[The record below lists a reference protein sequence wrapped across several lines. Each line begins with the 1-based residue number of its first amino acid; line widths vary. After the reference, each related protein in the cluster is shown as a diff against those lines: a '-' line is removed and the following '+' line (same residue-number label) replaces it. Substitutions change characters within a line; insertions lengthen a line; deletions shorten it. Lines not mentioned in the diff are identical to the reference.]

1 MLVTLR
7 DSTCRAVGL
16 ATVLAVSLATLT
28 IALAAP
34 ADAALPDTP
43 NPTLHLNHTI
53 RTTPFAGSSLSLK
66 DNEGS
71 AYVPRD
77 NSLWISDDDGRQIV
91 EINATTGAFK
101 RSFGRAALEAV
112 RQLGGSNTAGSNR
125 HDFESLAYDEAN
137 DILYLFAGNCC
148 TSADR
153 PAAYRL
159 TRQSG
164 TLQLDSFQP
173 LPSSSDFT
181 AADWNPSDGKVY
193 VSAGKDFRTY
203 TYATNTVGT
212 SAFAVPS
219 LSGILGMGF
228 SADGADLFVVRSST
242 QLSRVN
248 WATRSLVPGWTLNL
262 ASFGMRDTRSVELI
276 GDQFYIGDGYDG
288 RSSSDPLRDAVFVMD
303 VSGSTTTPT
312 PPTAAFTATPTSGQ
326 APLTVVFN
334 DTSTGGPTN
343 WLWDFGDGQ
352 SSTTRNPSHQY
363 TADGTYT
370 ATLTASNTS
379 GSTSASRQI
388 TVSAT
393 PPPPPP
399 PGGNLI
405 ANAGFEEN
413 TAGWDNNG
421 IAGVSLARVAGG
433 HTGSWSAKLTNTS
446 SATLTNTLNDAPNQV
461 PISNAGTY
469 TGSIWV
475 RSDTAGAK
483 LYLRIREYNGSTKL
497 GETLVLVKLTTAWQ
511 QVSGT
516 LVPTSP
522 GTSSI
527 DFATAVYSA
536 PGGSSY
542 YADDASLTFS

>member
-1 MLVTLR
+1 
-7 DSTCRAVGL
+7 L
-16 ATVLAVSLATLT
+16 ASVLAVLLATFT
-28 IALAAP
+28 MALATA
-34 ADAALPDTP
+34 ANAALPNTS
-43 NPTLHLNHTI
+43 NPTLHLNRTI
-53 RTTPFAGSSLSLK
+53 RTTPFAGSSVSLK

-71 AYVPRD
+71 AYVPSD
-77 NSLWISDDDGRQIV
+77 NSLWIADDDGRQIAEV
-91 EINATTGAFK
+91 NATTGALR
-101 RSFGRAALEAV
+101 RSFGRTALEAV
-112 RQLGGSNTAGSNR
+112 RQLGGSTPAGPNR
-125 HDFESLAYDEAN
+125 RDFESLAYDEAN

-148 TSADR
+148 TSGAL
-153 PAAYRL
+153 PAVYRL

-164 TLQLDSFQP
+164 ILQLDSFQP

-181 AADWNPSDGKVY
+181 AADWNPGDGKLY

-203 TYATNTVGT
+203 TYATNTIGT
-212 SAFAVPS
+212 SAFAVPN

-228 SADGADLFVVRSST
+228 SSDGADLFVVRGST
-242 QLSRVN
+242 LLSRVN
-248 WATRSLVPGWTLNL
+248 WAARSLVPGWTLNL
-262 ASFGMRDTRSVELI
+262 APFGMRDTRSVELI
-276 GDQFYIGDGYDG
+276 GDQFFIGDGYDG
-288 RSSSDPLRDAVFVMD
+288 RSTSDPLRDAVFVMD
-303 VSGSTTTPT
+303 VAGSTPS
-312 PPTAAFTATPTSGQ
+312 PTAPTASFTATPTSGQ
-326 APLTVVFN
+326 APLTVAFN
-334 DTSTGGPTN
+334 DTSTGGPTS

-352 SSTTRNPSHQY
+352 SSTTRNPSHEY
-363 TADGTYT
+363 TAIGTYT
-370 ATLTASNTS
+370 ATLTASNAT

-388 TVSAT
+388 SVSAT

-399 PGGNLI
+399 PPPPGDNLI

-421 IAGVSLARVAGG
+421 NAGVSLARVAGG

-446 SATLTNTLNDAPNQV
+446 SAALTNTLNDAPNRV
-461 PISNAGTY
+461 ATSSAGTY

-483 LYLRIREYNGSTKL
+483 LYLRIREYAGSTKL
-497 GETLVLVKLTTAWQ
+497 GEKLVLVNLTTSWQ

-522 GTSSI
+522 GTSTI

-536 PGGSSY
+536 PAGSSY